1 MRKAWINKPGEEW
14 QLNTG
19 VKYYSCTIPIDVA
32 ESLEIKPGD
41 EVQLEIKDEKIII
54 KKLTKIK

>member
-1 MRKAWINKPGEEW
+1 MIRGWINKPGQEW

-32 ESLEIKPGD
+32 EALGLKPGD
-41 EVQLEIKDEKIII
+41 EVQLEIKAEKLII
-54 KKLTKIK
+54 KKVDK